1 MKQDMLTLWRLFK
14 LLRPYAGWI
23 ALGLVLSL
31 ATVIANI
38 SLLTLS
44 GWFITAMA
52 LAGVANADMNYFTP
66 AATIRG
72 LAIARTG
79 GRYLERLVTHE
90 ATFRITAQLRYWFYE
105 RLEPLAPAALQQ
117 YHSADLLRR
126 IRSDIDTLE
135 AFYLRTFS
143 PLMVAFIAGII
154 VLLFLSRYNLQ
165 LMWVELVLLL
175 LAGLVVPLMANKFSK
190 KPGVVLIEKSAALQ
204 THVID
209 SIQGMGELQIY
220 QADKRLT
227 HELTQQSESVLAAQ
241 TDLNRV
247 SGMAQGSTLFFAN
260 LAMWLMVIVA
270 IPLVTASQLEPAQL
284 PMLALLALASFEMI
298 MPLPQAL
305 QALPQTLTA
314 AKRIF
319 AIIDTPAQMTEPASP
334 KPLPDTFTIAFDQVS
349 FAYPKQTE
357 SVLEGFSLT
366 IAPGEKVG
374 IVGPSGIGKSTIIAL
389 LMRFWDP
396 QQGQVKLGGHSLT
409 AYDSEEVRK
418 QFAVAS
424 QHAHLFNST
433 IKRNLLLAN
442 PDATEEQLIN
452 VCKIADIHDFIEAQE
467 EGYDTWI
474 GEAGTKLSGGQIQR
488 LAIARALL
496 KDAPVLILDEPGE
509 NLDAETEQ
517 RVMHNILEASTGRT
531 VILITHKQ
539 VGLEAMDQL
548 VSLAY

>member
-1 MKQDMLTLWRLFK
+1 MKQDLLILWRLFK
-14 LLRPYAGWI
+14 LLRPYAGWVL
-23 ALGLVLSL
+23 LGVLLSL
-31 ATVIANI
+31 ATVLANI

-52 LAGVANADMNYFTP
+52 LAGIASVDMNYFTP

-105 RLEPLAPAALQQ
+105 KLEPLAPAALQH
-117 YHSADLLRR
+117 YHSGDLLRR

-135 AFYLRTFS
+135 SFYLRTFS
-143 PLMVAFIAGII
+143 PIMVALIAGII
-154 VLLFLSRYNLQ
+154 VLLFLSRYHLQ
-165 LMWVELVLLL
+165 LMLVELVLLVV
-175 LAGLVVPLMANKFSK
+175 AGLIVPLIANKFSK
-190 KPGVVLIEKSAALQ
+190 KPGEELVEKSAVLQ
-204 THVID
+204 TQVID

-220 QADKRLT
+220 QADARLT
-227 HELTQQSESVLAAQ
+227 ETLSQQSESVLEAQ
-241 TDLNRV
+241 TSLNRV

-270 IPLVTASQLEPAQL
+270 IPLLATSQLEPAQL

-298 MPLPQAL
+298 MPLPLAL

-319 AIIDTPAQMTEPASP
+319 AIIDTPVQVSEPASP
-334 KPLPDTFTIAFDQVS
+334 KAIPEDFTLEFDKVS
-349 FAYPKQTE
+349 FAYPEQSKST
-357 SVLEGFSLT
+357 LENFSLR
-366 IAPGEKVG
+366 IEQGQKVG
-374 IVGPSGIGKSTIIAL
+374 IVGPSGAGKSTIIAL

-396 QQGQVKLGGHSLT
+396 QQGQITLGDDALT
-409 AYDSEEVRK
+409 AYDSEELRK

-424 QHAHLFNST
+424 QQVHLFNST
-433 IKRNLLLAN
+433 VKRNLLLAN
-442 PDATEEQLIN
+442 PEAADEQIVE
-452 VCKIADIHDFIEAQE
+452 VCKIAEIHDFIESQE

-474 GEAGTKLSGGQIQR
+474 GEAGTRLSGGQIQR

-496 KDAPVLILDEPGE
+496 KDAPILILDEPGE
-509 NLDAETEQ
+509 NLDAETEL
-517 RVMHNILEASTGRT
+517 RVMQNILEASVGRT
-531 VILITHKQ
+531 VILITHKK

-548 VSLAY
+548 VSLN